1 MGWIAD
7 LLKEIPSAARYKSE
21 LEAMEKE
28 NASLKSLVADLRQ
41 EIQRRDD
48 IVQKE
53 KSHSSRLEEIKE
65 KILVA
70 LTQHK
75 ELEAGQISH
84 LLNIGS
90 QLATFHLEELKSLDM
105 VNDYYAVDSPVFWGI
120 VQGDRAYLVRHGLL
134 A

>member
-28 NASLKSLVADLRQ
+28 NATLKSEVAKLRQ
-41 EIQRRDD
+41 EIQRRDE
-48 IVQKE
+48 IVEKE
-53 KSHSSRLEEIKE
+53 KSHNDRLEEVKE

-70 LTQHK
+70 LTKHD
-75 ELEAGQISH
+75 ELDANQISR

-90 QLATFHLEELKSLDM
+90 QLATFHLKELKNSDM
-105 VNDYYAVDSPVFWGI
+105 VNDYHALGSPVSWGI
-120 VQGDRAYLVRHGLL
+120 VQGGRTYLVRHDLL